1 MKPRPRVTIVN
12 FVLVLTFTGFVAMGQ
27 FALAQSLDKPQAAI
41 PTKEKTLLAAVSEAA
56 QWKPLD
62 PRVAKAHQDLA
73 DYYSAEGRYAEAE
86 KVYQKTLE
94 LKEDMLGR
102 ANPAI
107 IPAVDDVARVS
118 FAQMKYDQAA
128 DLIAR
133 ELRIMEREYGDDDP
147 KLVPSLEQV
156 ARVLEAA
163 SKYPEAEKYLGRAV
177 AIREKASGPE
187 SVDLTPD
194 LSQLARVDVAKHNL
208 PAAEGLYQRVLKIQQ
223 NKFSANSPELLP
235 TLDAM
240 AMLALE
246 QKKDAEPLL
255 KQTLSIR
262 EGNLGPNHVEV
273 AKNLDKLAAIYTE
286 QMRFAEAQKVSERA
300 LFIWMKELKPGSAE
314 LAEKYEKVAE
324 LYEALNRPVDAEPL
338 ILQVL
343 TARESD
349 TVASLNTLAAIY
361 VSKQNLTE
369 AEPLYRLSLTI
380 LDKKGILSGKR
391 TLFLSSTDDNLDL
404 LAQTALDYADLLK
417 KMRRKSDASKIEARI
432 RAVTG
437 KTPAPKKKVS

>member
-1 MKPRPRVTIVN
+1 MMPPHRVTTVN
-12 FVLVLTFTGFVAMGQ
+12 FALVLCFAAFVPTG
-27 FALAQSLDKPQAAI
+27 FALAENPDKPQAAVAA
-41 PTKEKTLLAAVSEAA
+41 KERMLQAAVTEAA

-62 PRVAKAHQDLA
+62 PRVAKAHEDLA
-73 DYYSAEGRYAEAE
+73 DYYSAEGRYGEAE
-86 KVYQKTLE
+86 RVYQKTLE

-133 ELRIMEREYGDDDP
+133 ELRIMEREYGDEDP

-163 SKYPEAEKYLGRAV
+163 SKYPDAEKYLARAI
-177 AIREKASGPE
+177 AIREKASGAE
-187 SVDLTPD
+187 GAELSPD
-194 LSQLARVDVAKHNL
+194 LSQLARVNVAKHNF
-208 PAAEGLYQRVLKIQQ
+208 PAADTLYQRVLKIQQ

-235 TLDAM
+235 TLDA
-240 AMLALE
+240 LANLAIE
-246 QKKDAEPLL
+246 ENKDPEPLL

-262 EGNLGPNHVEV
+262 EGNLGPNHAEV
-273 AKNLDKLAAIYTE
+273 AKNLDKLAALYTE
-286 QMRFAEAQKVSERA
+286 QKRFLEAQKVSERA

-437 KTPAPKKKVS
+437 KSPAPKKKVG

>member
-1 MKPRPRVTIVN
+1 MKPGLRLSIVN
-12 FVLVLTFTGFVAMGQ
+12 LVLVLSFAGFAAMARV
-27 FALAQSLDKPQAAI
+27 ALAQSLDKPQAAT
-41 PTKEKTLLAAVSEAA
+41 PVKEKTLLAAVSDAA

-118 FAQMKYDQAA
+118 FAQMKYEQAA

-133 ELRIMEREYGDDDP
+133 ELRIMEREYGDNDP
-147 KLVPSLEQV
+147 KLAPSLEQV

-163 SKYPEAEKYLGRAV
+163 SKYPDAEKFLARAI
-177 AIREKASGPE
+177 AIREKASGPDSAE
-187 SVDLTPD
+187 LSPD

-208 PAAEGLYQRVLKIQQ
+208 PEAEVLYQRVLKIQQ
-223 NKFSANSPELLP
+223 NKFSPNSPELLP
-235 TLDAM
+235 TLDAL
-240 AMLALE
+240 AALALE

-273 AKNLDKLAAIYTE
+273 AKNLDRLAAIYTE
-286 QMRFAEAQKVSERA
+286 QKRFVEAQKSSERA
-300 LFIWMKELKPGSAE
+300 LFIWMKELKPGSPE

-338 ILQVL
+338 VQQVL

-361 VSKQNLTE
+361 VSKQNLTQ

-380 LDKKGILSGKR
+380 LDKKGVLTGKR
-391 TLFLSSTDDNLDL
+391 PLFLSSTDDNLDL
-404 LAQTALDYADLLK
+404 LAQTALNYADLLK
-417 KMRRKSDASKIEARI
+417 KMRRKSDANKIEARI

-437 KTPAPKKKVS
+437 KSPAQKKKAG

>member
-1 MKPRPRVTIVN
+1 MKPRPRVTIVH
-12 FVLVLTFTGFVAMGQ
+12 FVVVLSFVA
-27 FALAQSLDKPQAAI
+27 FTRSDAQSLDKPQAAV
-41 PTKEKTLLAAVSEAA
+41 PAKEKTLLTAVSDAA
-56 QWKPLD
+56 QWKPVD

-73 DYYSAEGRYAEAE
+73 DYYSAEGRYADAE

-118 FAQMKYDQAA
+118 FAQMKYEQAA
-128 DLIAR
+128 DFISR
-133 ELRIMEREYGDDDP
+133 ELRIMEREYGEEDP

-163 SKYPEAEKYLGRAV
+163 SKYPDAEKYLGRAI

-187 SVDLTPD
+187 SAELAPD
-194 LSQLARVDVAKHNL
+194 LSQLARVNAAKHNL
-208 PAAEGLYQRVLKIQQ
+208 PAAETLYERVLKIQQ
-223 NKFSANSPELLP
+223 SKFSPNSPELLP

-240 AMLALE
+240 SVLALE
-246 QKKDAEPLL
+246 QKKDVEPLL

-273 AKNLDKLAAIYTE
+273 AKNLDKLADIYTE
-286 QMRFAEAQKVSERA
+286 QKRFAEAEKASERS
-300 LFIWMKELKPGSAE
+300 LFIWMKELKPGSAQ

-338 ILQVL
+338 VQQVL

-380 LDKKGILSGKR
+380 LDKKGILNGKR
-391 TLFLSSTDDNLDL
+391 PMFLSSSDDNLDL
-404 LAQTALDYADLLK
+404 LAKTAFDYVELLK
-417 KMRRKSDASKIEARI
+417 KMKRKSDASKIEARI

-437 KTPAPKKKVS
+437 KSAAPVPKKKAG

>member
-1 MKPRPRVTIVN
+1 MKPRPRSTIVN
-12 FVLVLTFTGFVAMGQ
+12 FVLVLSTAGFNL
-27 FALAQSLDKPQAAI
+27 LAESPEKPEAPQ
-41 PTKEKTLLAAVSEAA
+41 EKTLLAAVSEAA

-62 PRVAKAHQDLA
+62 PRVAKAHEDLG

-107 IPAVDDVARVS
+107 IPAVDDVAREC

-163 SKYPEAEKYLGRAV
+163 SKYPDAEKFLARAI
-177 AIREKASGPE
+177 AIREKTAGPE
-187 SVDLTPD
+187 GAELTPD
-194 LSQLARVDVAKHNL
+194 LIQLARVKAEKHNL
-208 PAAEGLYQRVLKIQQ
+208 PAAEELYRRVLKIQQ
-223 NKFSANSPELLP
+223 SKFTANSPELLP
-235 TLDAM
+235 VLDAL
-240 AMLALE
+240 AMLTLA
-246 QKKDAEPLL
+246 QNKDAEPLL

-262 EGNLGPNHVEV
+262 EGNLGPNHVDV
-273 AKNLDKLAAIYTE
+273 AKNLDKLGAIYTE
-286 QMRFAEAQKVSERA
+286 QKRFAEAQKVSERS

-314 LAEKYEKVAE
+314 LAEKYEKLAE

-338 ILQVL
+338 VQQVL
-343 TARESD
+343 TARERD

-361 VSKQNLTE
+361 VNKQNLVD

-380 LDKKGILSGKR
+380 LDKKGVLTGKR
-391 TLFLSSTDDNLDL
+391 PIFLDSSADNLEL
-404 LAQTALDYADLLK
+404 LTQTALDYADLLK
-417 KMRRKSDASKIEARI
+417 KMRRKADATKIEARI

-437 KTPAPKKKVS
+437 KSPAAAPKKKVS

>member
-1 MKPRPRVTIVN
+1 MKLPRVTIVN
-12 FVLVLTFTGFVAMGQ
+12 FVLVLSFAGFGHGG
-27 FALAQSLDKPQAAI
+27 ALAQGLDKPQTAVAV
-41 PTKEKTLLAAVSEAA
+41 KEKTLLAAVGEAA

-62 PRVAKAHQDLA
+62 PRVAKAHEDLA
-73 DYYSAEGRYAEAE
+73 DYYSAQGRYAEAE

-133 ELRIMEREYGDDDP
+133 ELRIMEREYGDNDP

-163 SKYPEAEKYLGRAV
+163 SKYPEAEKFLARAI
-177 AIREKASGPE
+177 AIREKASGLE
-187 SVDLTPD
+187 SAELTPD
-194 LSQLARVDVAKHNL
+194 LSQLARVDVAKGNL
-208 PAAEGLYQRVLKIQQ
+208 PGAEGLYQRVLKIQL
-223 NKFSANSPELLP
+223 NKVSPNSPELLP
-235 TLDAM
+235 TLDAL
-240 AMLALE
+240 AALALA
-246 QKKDAEPLL
+246 QNKDAEPLL

-273 AKNLDKLAAIYTE
+273 AKNLDQLAAICVE
-286 QMRFAEAQKVSERA
+286 QKRFLEAQKLSERA

-324 LYEALNRPVDAEPL
+324 IYEALNRPEDAEPL
-338 ILQVL
+338 VQQVL
-343 TARESD
+343 SAREID
-349 TVASLNTLAAIY
+349 MVASLNTLAAID
-361 VSKQNLTE
+361 VSKQNLTD

-380 LDKKGILSGKR
+380 LDKKGLLSGKR
-391 TLFLSSTDDNLDL
+391 PLSLSSTEDNLDL
-404 LAQTALDYADLLK
+404 LAQTALDYVELLK
-417 KMRRKSDASKIEARI
+417 KMRRKSDASKLEARI

-437 KTPAPKKKVS
+437 KSSATKKKTS